1 MSKIIVAV
9 TNIKHNDLRIAA
21 GDPIP
26 IDQFDKDTLLKLY
39 EIGAIDKVDS
49 GEPEDVSITSEDL
62 KDAGTAAPKA
72 EVKAEDSGVPKAEV
86 KVEDN
91 AEAKLEAELAK
102 ATTPAE
108 TSTETP
114 TKTSASTPASTLDP
128 APATTTTSSSTPT
141 KPASGGAK

>member
-62 KDAGTAAPKA
+62 KDAGTA
-72 EVKAEDSGVPKAEV
+72 VPKAEV
-86 KVEDN
+86 KVEDSGTPKDEVKVEDS

-102 ATTPAE
+102 ATTPEA
-108 TSTETP
+108 
-114 TKTSASTPASTLDP
+114 P
-128 APATTTTSSSTPT
+128 APVTTSSSTPT